1 MLYFYHAKDK
11 KKIYRLQQAN
21 LLGGGYTEILAL
33 KNITKDY
40 PGVKALDNVS
50 ISFEKGEVHA
60 LVGENGAGKSTF
72 IKIISGA
79 IRPTSGTIVYEGK
92 EYSYL
97 EPSKAINMG
106 IAVVYQELIQF
117 ESMTV
122 ADNIFMGLKQ
132 SGERVL
138 VNDKERCEKAV
149 ELLKKFDCE
158 ISPTTLVRNLS
169 IANRQIVE
177 LAKAMVKNAKV
188 VIMDEPTAAITV
200 SEQEKLY
207 KLVRRLK
214 EDGVTVIY
222 ISHRLEELFEICD
235 RVSVLRDGKYI
246 ATKNIQETNKHDLI
260 KLMVGRELT
269 TVYPTK
275 RPPEKEVVLEVNDLS
290 GNGVK
295 NINFKL
301 HKGEILGF
309 AGLVGAGR
317 TELMHL
323 IYGAAKKE
331 KGTIKVKDDKLN
343 LQSPVDGM
351 KAGIGLIPEDRK
363 QQGCFIDKPIY
374 WNISISNLSN
384 VSSYGVMD
392 KKSEMKM
399 AEEYKERLRIKA
411 PSLHQQTNGLSG
423 GNQQKVVI
431 AKTLASNPD
440 ILIFDEPTRGIDIG
454 ARHEIYLLMNELAEQ
469 GKSILMVSSDMEELL
484 GMSDRIIILHEG
496 KQVGELNK
504 EEFSQEI
511 ILAYASGL
519 EERQDDGQEKK
530 EEHK

>member
-1 MLYFYHAKDK
+1 
-11 KKIYRLQQAN
+11 
-21 LLGGGYTEILAL
+21 LLSIKQSTKCHSGGVITEVLSL

-50 ISFEKGEVHA
+50 ISFEEGEVHA
-60 LVGENGAGKSTF
+60 IVGENGAGKSTF

-79 IRPTSGTIVYEGK
+79 IRPTSGTIIYEGK

-97 EPSKAINMG
+97 EPAKAINMG

-117 ESMTV
+117 EAMTV
-122 ADNIFMGLKQ
+122 ADNLFMGLKQ
-132 SGERVL
+132 GRDQL
-138 VNDKERCEKAV
+138 VINDKERCEKTK

-158 ISPTTLVRNLS
+158 IPPTTLIRDLS

-177 LAKAMVKNAKV
+177 LAKAMVKKAKV

-207 KLVRRLK
+207 KLVRKLK
-214 EDGVTVIY
+214 EEGVTIIY

-246 ATKNIQETNKHDLI
+246 TTMKLQDTDKHGLI
-260 KLMVGRELT
+260 KLMVGRELSSA
-269 TVYPTK
+269 YPSK
-275 RPPEKEVVLEVNDLS
+275 KPAEEEVVLEVNNLS

-331 KGTIKVKDDKLN
+331 NGTIKVKENNVSLH
-343 LQSPVDGM
+343 SPVDGM

-363 QQGCFIDKPIY
+363 FQGCFIDKPIY
-374 WNISISNLSN
+374 WNISISDISN
-384 VSSYGVMD
+384 VSSHGVID
-392 KKSEMKM
+392 KKAEMKM
-399 AEEYKERLRIKA
+399 AEEYKERLRIKT
-411 PSLHQQTNGLSG
+411 PSLQQLTSGLSG

-431 AKTLASNPD
+431 AKTLAANPE

-454 ARHEIYLLMNELAEQ
+454 ARYEIYLLMNELAEQ

-484 GMSDRIIILHEG
+484 GMSDRIIVLHEG
-496 KQVGELNK
+496 IQAGEVSRD
-504 EEFSQEI
+504 EFCQERV
-511 ILAYASGL
+511 LAFASGL
-519 EERQDDGQEKK
+519 EEK
-530 EEHK
+530 